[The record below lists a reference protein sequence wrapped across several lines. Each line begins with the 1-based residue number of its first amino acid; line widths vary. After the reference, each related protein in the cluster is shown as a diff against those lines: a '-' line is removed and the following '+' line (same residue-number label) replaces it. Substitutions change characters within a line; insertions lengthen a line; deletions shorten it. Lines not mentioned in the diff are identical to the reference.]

1 MTGIGFAIMNHPQ
14 RDIIVTF
21 IIIVAIFLISIE
33 ASEKLQNFFLNL
45 FEKIKNTLFNKNK

>member
-1 MTGIGFAIMNHPQ
+1 MTGIGFEIMNHPQ